1 MKRSGYFAIKSLF
14 DFLVSLVMLIIL
26 SPVLIVLLLLGVV
39 VYGHPIFTQKRIGYR
54 SGSFVIYKFRT
65 MKGKDPILNRYGAW
79 LRSLSLDELPQLV
92 NVIFGNMSL
101 IGPRPLLPEYLPL
114 YNTRQSKRHDVKP
127 GITGWAQVRGR
138 NNLTWQEQFEHDV
151 WYVEHQSFSLDIR
164 IAFLTIAKFFRSK
177 QEEVRIREPFKGN
190 EG

>member
-1 MKRSGYFAIKSLF
+1 MKRSGYSAVKSLF
-14 DFLVSLVMLIIL
+14 DFLASLVLLIML
-26 SPVLIVLLLLGVV
+26 SPVLIVLLLLGVA

-54 SGSFVIYKFRT
+54 SRPFVIYKFRT
-65 MKGKDPILNRYGAW
+65 MRGKDPILNRYGAW

-114 YNTRQSKRHDVKP
+114 YSVRQSKRHEVKP
-127 GITGWAQVRGR
+127 GITGWAQVKGR
-138 NNLTWQEQFEHDV
+138 NNLTWQEQFELDV
-151 WYVEHQSFSLDIR
+151 WYVEHQNFLQDIR
-164 IAFLTIAKFFRSK
+164 IAFLTIAKLFRSK
-177 QEEVRIREPFKGN
+177 PKEVQIREPFKGN